1 MVSLALR
8 ARRTMALGITAAL
21 AAAVGCQRDGD
32 VAARA
37 QTTPGGGGQQLHS
50 GTRPAAMTITP
61 DLLRTWSEQLCT
73 LPPLDFAGALQ
84 ALGIAGSLVSKT
96 RDYSIIEPPPA
107 GTSRLGLT
115 LENLGKNKGNLG
127 EVEVTLAGSAITRS
141 ELDRRFGAGNVGAR
155 VDFDRPFV
163 VTYRVEV
170 PGAPFR
176 CRVLASFSDEP
187 AAASA
192 ATAIS
197 LLRDVVKPPPG
208 QAP

>member
-1 MVSLALR
+1 
-8 ARRTMALGITAAL
+8 
-21 AAAVGCQRDGD
+21 
-32 VAARA
+32 
-37 QTTPGGGGQQLHS
+37 
-50 GTRPAAMTITP
+50 MTITP

-96 RDYSIIEPPPA
+96 RDYSIVDPPPA

-127 EVEVTLAGSAITRS
+127 EVAITPAGLAITRA
-141 ELDRRFGAGNVGAR
+141 ELDRRFGAGTLAPR

-163 VTYRVEV
+163 VTYRVEL

-176 CRVLASFSDEP
+176 CRVLASFPDEP
-187 AAASA
+187 GAASVA
-192 ATAIS
+192 SQIS

-208 QAP
+208 QAQP